1 MFFADTYSML
11 IEQFVEREGTRE
23 RKRKRVIGEMDER
36 VGCENFFLFFSFF
49 WGRNNV
55 YYYTRIL
62 LIGVIG
68 FLGGRCVE

>member
-36 VGCENFFLFFSFF
+36 VGCEFLSIFFF
-49 WGRNNV
+49 
-55 YYYTRIL
+55 
-62 LIGVIG
+62 
-68 FLGGRCVE
+68 FLGGGITCIIIRVYY